1 MLLLFSHL
9 VVSNSLQP
17 HGLRHARLPCPLLS
31 LSLLKLMSIE
41 SVMPYN
47 SLILC
52 CPLVL
57 LPSIF
62 PSIRVFSSELA
73 LRIRWPKYC
82 FFFLCSFFEYDQFL
96 IHIFFCCLYPFEL
109 FNLWIVIFFHSYR
122 CLIIFNVTV
131 FCYNFLLFLDWA
143 GWFCVFNSWKVFIF
157 VLCFLKVTCMS
168 SEFFFI
174 FLVHVYFC
182 CIFLDHWSH
191 VTCFLFCFCSEMQSV

>member
-1 MLLLFSHL
+1 MDYSMPGFPVLYYCSEFAQTYVHW
-9 VVSNSLQP
+9 VSNAIQQSHPLSPSCPPALNLSQYQ
-17 HGLRHARLPCPLLS
+17 GLFQWVGSSHQVA
-31 LSLLKLMSIE
+31 K
-41 SVMPYN
+41 
-47 SLILC
+47 
-52 CPLVL
+52 VL
-57 LPSIF
+57 
-62 PSIRVFSSELA
+62 
-73 LRIRWPKYC
+73 

-157 VLCFLKVTCMS
+157 ILCFLTVTCMS